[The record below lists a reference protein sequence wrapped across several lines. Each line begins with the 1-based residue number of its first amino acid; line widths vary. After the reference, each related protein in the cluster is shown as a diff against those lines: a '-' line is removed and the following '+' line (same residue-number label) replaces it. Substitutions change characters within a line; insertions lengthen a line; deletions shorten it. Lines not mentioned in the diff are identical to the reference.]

1 VGTIVTKDEAQREL
15 LRQWRALPVMKRQ
28 TNAQALEF
36 AKSVGSSFEFETLGN
51 RQRVIESW
59 LYRDLLNRDLA
70 LRVVDERL
78 AGTKK

>member
-1 VGTIVTKDEAQREL
+1 
-15 LRQWRALPVMKRQ
+15 
-28 TNAQALEF
+28 
-36 AKSVGSSFEFETLGN
+36 VGSSFEFETLGN